1 MEIESKGLRAIFWR
15 DLLTAL
21 LDHTPLLLY
30 FSSCASA
37 KTEGKI
43 LFIKSAPPNMTYF
56 NEKVD
61 LPIQLRRPELLE
73 LLQGPRSLSSIH
85 LICRLLFS
93 H

>member
-1 MEIESKGLRAIFWR
+1 MEIESKGMRAIFWR

-30 FSSCASA
+30 SASA

-61 LPIQLRRPELLE
+61 LPTQLRRPELLE